1 MSVVVD
7 CTMDTAMKN
16 IVILATGGTIAGAG
30 EQGKDIGYKSGA
42 LEAQTLIDAVPEL
55 KNVANIRVEQV
66 CNINSDDITS
76 EIWISLARRINVLA
90 SEGFGTSRENV
101 DGFVIMHGTDTME
114 ETAFFLNL
122 TLGGF
127 APNVAE
133 NVAENAARS
142 VILSEVEGARKNVTG
157 NVVCDAS
164 GNATGNVA
172 KPVILTG
179 SMRPATAAEPDGPA
193 NLLFAVKSA
202 VEMSG
207 CGATG
212 RVILSQGEGSRASH
226 SGLSS
231 RPQCRDHRLSFAN
244 NVPVFV
250 AFAGKLMD
258 ARTVQ
263 KVHANALDAFA
274 DISNSGV
281 ILSQDEKS
289 GASQPALSS
298 RLQSQLALSSRTPF
312 RDQFLEPTFD
322 ISSLHSLPKVS
333 VLYFNADADA
343 ELVRFAAERSA
354 GLVIAGAGAGE
365 FSKSWALAIANVIA
379 DKNIPVVISTRINCG
394 SIVPEQLLVSGTIA
408 SYGLPPAKAAV
419 LLRLALTVTND
430 SAAIQDMFSSL
441 LPVST

>member
-16 IVILATGGTIAGAG
+16 IVVLATGGTIAGAG

-76 EIWISLARRINVLA
+76 EIWISLARRIKKLA
-90 SEGFGTSRENV
+90 SEGFGTSHENV

-202 VEMSG
+202 VEMSD
-207 CGATG
+207 CGAAG

-231 RPQCRDHRLSFAN
+231 RPQCRDDRLSFAN

-281 ILSQDEKS
+281 ILSRDEKS

-298 RLQSQLALSSRTPF
+298 RLQSQPALSSRTPF

-441 LPVST
+441 LPMST

>member
-55 KNVANIRVEQV
+55 KNVANIFVEQV

-76 EIWISLARRINVLA
+76 EIWISLARRIKELA
-90 SEGFGTSRENV
+90 SDGFGTSHENV

-114 ETAFFLNL
+114 ETAFFLSL
-122 TLGGF
+122 TLGGL
-127 APNVAE
+127 APNAAE

-202 VEMSG
+202 VEMSD
-207 CGATG
+207 CGAAG

-250 AFAGKLMD
+250 AFAGKLME

-274 DISNSGV
+274 EISNSGV
-281 ILSQDEKS
+281 ILSRDEES

-298 RLQSQLALSSRTPF
+298 RLQSQPALSSRTPF

-322 ISSLHSLPKVS
+322 ISSLRSLPKVS
-333 VLYFNADADA
+333 ILYFNADADA

-365 FSKSWALAIANVIA
+365 FSQAWVTAITEIA
-379 DKNIPVVISTRINCG
+379 AKNIPVVISTRINRG

-441 LPVST
+441 LPMPT